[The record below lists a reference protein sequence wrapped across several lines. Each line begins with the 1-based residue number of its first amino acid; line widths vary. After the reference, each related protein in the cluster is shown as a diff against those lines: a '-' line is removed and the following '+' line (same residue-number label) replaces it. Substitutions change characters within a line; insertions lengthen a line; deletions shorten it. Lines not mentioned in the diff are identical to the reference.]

1 MAWPML
7 KSQDLVPPSR
17 KALGGHAL
25 PHLPETRDP
34 LDREEKRNT
43 KRSPTRASQCVN
55 WQLNVLAASKVTKGQ
70 LQGSVSLCVKLTR
83 SFADHDRGEKH
94 LGQHNSGKECQK
106 YRSLTKKRD
115 ICHMVILVPKR
126 EPSPKVVAPIE
137 MSRDCLGS
145 KVRTGNAFG

>member
-43 KRSPTRASQCVN
+43 KRSPARASQCVN

-70 LQGSVSLCVKLTR
+70 LQVVALWLKSR
-83 SFADHDRGEKH
+83 EKPR
-94 LGQHNSGKECQK
+94 Q
-106 YRSLTKKRD
+106 
-115 ICHMVILVPKR
+115 
-126 EPSPKVVAPIE
+126 SPKFD
-137 MSRDCLGS
+137 S
-145 KVRTGNAFG
+145 